1 MLKRLLSLFIMC
13 WLIQYISAQT
23 PNVVQ
28 PDSAIYP
35 IHRSS
40 IGKVAFM
47 GKIVPIEQ
55 FTEND
60 FLTTFE
66 LTDNTDLN
74 IRVFLGNSLTNYL
87 HQLSPETPVEQLTK
101 KGNFQFVFW
110 VDDKKIYTENLHVGA
125 FGEENKNRKTVFRI
139 PLVSSTNEDSWGR
152 FLWNRFWAR
161 GGEDALTEGNH
172 LLQID
177 IKPYLQLETLLT
189 GPVIAQGQIRL
200 TIPAIKVDAKDMAV
214 QAIHPLSD
222 WPVSKDKTDINILE
236 ELNRKIAGHKFKDI
250 TSIVVIKNGE
260 LLIEEYFNGATRNTL
275 HDTRSVGKSFASAL
289 LGLAIRDGYIKNEQQ
304 TLRSFYNMKQYDH
317 YDISKEN
324 ITLKSLLT
332 MTAPFEGSDMDDASP
347 GHEEKM
353 YPEKNWVNFAL
364 GLPLDSGK
372 VKTPRWD
379 YFTAGVVILGDVIHK
394 SVPGGLEKYAS
405 KNLFK
410 PLGIKQ
416 IKWQYTPQKV
426 ANTAGSL
433 QLRAIDLAK
442 FGQLYQQQGKW
453 KNRQILPASWVEK
466 SLTQQAVISDDE
478 AYGYL
483 FWNKTY
489 HEPARAYEV
498 YYASGNGGNRVIIF
512 KDQPIVMVITST
524 AFNTPYG
531 HRQTDKIVE
540 DYLLPAV
547 LSH

>member
-1 MLKRLLSLFIMC
+1 MC
-13 WLIQYISAQT
+13 WLIQQISAQT
-23 PNVVQ
+23 ANVVQ
-28 PDSAIYP
+28 PDSAIYS

-47 GKIVPIEQ
+47 GKVVPIEQ

-125 FGEENKNRKTVFRI
+125 FGEENKNRKTVFRV
-139 PLVSSTNEDSWGR
+139 PLVSSIKEDSWGR
-152 FLWNRFWAR
+152 FLWNRFRAR
-161 GGEDALTEGNH
+161 GGEDALTEGSH
-172 LLQID
+172 LLKID

-200 TIPAIKVDAKDMAV
+200 TIPTIKVDDRDVVV
-214 QAIHPLSD
+214 QAIQPLSD
-222 WPVSKDKTDINILE
+222 WLVSKDKTDVNILE
-236 ELNRKIAGHKFKDI
+236 ELNRKIAAHKFKDI
-250 TSIVVIKNGE
+250 TSIVVIKNGQ

-289 LGLAIRDGYIKNEQQ
+289 LGLAIRDGYIKNEEQ
-304 TLRSFYNMKQYDH
+304 TLRSFYNMKEYDH
-317 YDISKEN
+317 YDVNKEN

-332 MTAPFEGSDMDDASP
+332 MTAPFDGSDMDDDSP

-372 VKTPRWD
+372 VKMPRWD
-379 YFTAGVVILGDVIHK
+379 YFTAGVVILGDIIHK

-416 IKWQYTPQKV
+416 FKWQYTPQKV

-453 KNRQILPASWVEK
+453 ENRQILPAAWVEK
-466 SLTQQAVISDDE
+466 SLTKQAVISEDE
-478 AYGYL
+478 AYSYL

-489 HEPARAYEV
+489 HESVRAYEAF
-498 YYASGNGGNRVIIF
+498 YASGNGGNRIIIF
-512 KDQPIVMVITST
+512 KDQPIIIVITST